1 MNSTYR
7 VAVCSRSFSKN
18 PILRA
23 ELLRRY
29 KKVTFNDQGLQLNG
43 DDLISFLKGH
53 ELAITALE
61 KLDGTVLS
69 QLPEL
74 MAVGKYGVG
83 LDMIDL
89 NSMRTYGKKLGW
101 TKGVNRRSVA
111 ELTLCFAISMLR
123 HVPLANDEVKKGIWR
138 QQIGS
143 QLSEKSVGIIGC
155 GCVGQDLVRLLQPF
169 NCQIQVNDLLHYD
182 DFYRAYD
189 VKAVNLEELLSG
201 SDIISLHVPLNKST
215 HGMISSSHFALMK
228 KNAILINTARG
239 GLVDEIALKK
249 ALLNNQIAGAAF
261 DVFNSEPP
269 EDLELISLS
278 NFLSTSHIG
287 GSAQEAILAMGMAA
301 IDGLENAIE
310 IPEDLSSY
318 G

>member
-1 MNSTYR
+1 MNSNDR

-18 PILRA
+18 SVLRA

-29 KKVTFNDQGLQLNG
+29 KNVTFNDHGLQLFG
-43 DDLISFLKGH
+43 DELVNFLKGH

-61 KLDGTVLS
+61 KLDDAVLS

-74 MAVGKYGVG
+74 SAVGKYGVG

-89 NSMRTYGKKLGW
+89 CSMRKYGKKLGW

-111 ELTLCFAISMLR
+111 ELALCFSISMLR
-123 HVPLANDEVKKGIWR
+123 HVTLANEEIKKGVWR
-138 QQIGS
+138 QHIGS
-143 QLSEKSVGIIGC
+143 QLSKKTVGIIGC
-155 GCVGQDLVRLLQPF
+155 GCVGKDLVRLLQPF
-169 NCQIQVNDLLHYD
+169 NCRILANDLFHYD
-182 DFYRAYD
+182 DFYNKFNIKPAR
-189 VKAVNLEELLSG
+189 LEELIAS
-201 SDIISLHVPLNKST
+201 SDIITLHVPLNKST
-215 HGMISSSHFALMK
+215 QGMITARHFALMK

-239 GLVDEIALKK
+239 GLVDEIALKN
-249 ALLNNQIAGAAF
+249 ALLNHQIAGAAF
-261 DVFNSEPP
+261 DVFNAEPP
-269 EDLELISLS
+269 EDFELISLS

-287 GSAQEAILAMGMAA
+287 GSAQEAILAMGIAA

-310 IPEDLSSY
+310 IPEDLSCY